1 MEYIEWKI
9 FSVLWNETKLPV
21 WNMEKLSSILF
32 HPMLIN
38 IMPIDKGH
46 VKIVSF
52 KFSFEQ

>member
-1 MEYIEWKI
+1 MEHIEWKI
-9 FSVLWNETKLPV
+9 FCVLWNEAKLPV

-32 HPMLIN
+32 HPMLVN